1 MSYSPAELRKK
12 GQDFELAWG
21 EFDKNPTFE
30 GLVEFAV
37 ASSSMT
43 ELLAAKG
50 LSGLHQIAH
59 ALEQRVLS
67 LFDDW
72 GKQTIS
78 PASQSQLGELVSD
91 FCLRLAG
98 FVDGNSANRLERRA
112 QQESELVAEIRLQKS
127 VLFVTHTPE
136 QWQALASQLGYFG
149 IQAAT
154 CSLDAWAD
162 ADQDV
167 AILLVDAQG
176 LDSGAF
182 VAAVQLLRGR
192 FVASQII
199 GLNLPT
205 DFDALNHALG
215 AGCNFCFVQT
225 TAEPLIMG
233 LIVKLCHNED
243 EPVYRVLVVEDS
255 KTASAIIQRTLSEGG
270 IECLAISRPQEVLT
284 SLHTFDP
291 DLILMD
297 MYMPGCTGVEV
308 TRVIRQHAQFLSTP
322 VVYLSA
328 DTNVALQVDALR
340 LGGDHFLT
348 KPFNPV
354 ILNAV
359 VKSKIERYRA
369 LRKTMFFDSLT
380 GLLNHTSS
388 KQRVATAIA
397 AATVDNTA
405 LCVVMLDID
414 HFKKVND
421 SFGHPMGDQVI
432 RSMAWLLKQRLRKTD
447 VVGRYGG
454 EEFLVILPSTNLEQA
469 YQLLD
474 AIRLDFSMIRH
485 LAQDVSFACTF
496 SAGIAQ
502 WSAGMTA
509 EELVKQAD
517 EVLYQAKHGGRNQV
531 AVRTP

>member
-1 MSYSPAELRKK
+1 
-12 GQDFELAWG
+12 
-21 EFDKNPTFE
+21 
-30 GLVEFAV
+30 
-37 ASSSMT
+37 
-43 ELLAAKG
+43 
-50 LSGLHQIAH
+50 
-59 ALEQRVLS
+59 
-67 LFDDW
+67 
-72 GKQTIS
+72 
-78 PASQSQLGELVSD
+78 
-91 FCLRLAG
+91 
-98 FVDGNSANRLERRA
+98 
-112 QQESELVAEIRLQKS
+112 
-127 VLFVTHTPE
+127 
-136 QWQALASQLGYFG
+136 
-149 IQAAT
+149 
-154 CSLDAWAD
+154 
-162 ADQDV
+162 
-167 AILLVDAQG
+167 
-176 LDSGAF
+176 
-182 VAAVQLLRGR
+182 
-192 FVASQII
+192 
-199 GLNLPT
+199 
-205 DFDALNHALG
+205 
-215 AGCNFCFVQT
+215 
-225 TAEPLIMG
+225 
-233 LIVKLCHNED
+233 
-243 EPVYRVLVVEDS
+243 
-255 KTASAIIQRTLSEGG
+255 
-270 IECLAISRPQEVLT
+270 
-284 SLHTFDP
+284 
-291 DLILMD
+291 
-297 MYMPGCTGVEV
+297 MPGCTGVEV